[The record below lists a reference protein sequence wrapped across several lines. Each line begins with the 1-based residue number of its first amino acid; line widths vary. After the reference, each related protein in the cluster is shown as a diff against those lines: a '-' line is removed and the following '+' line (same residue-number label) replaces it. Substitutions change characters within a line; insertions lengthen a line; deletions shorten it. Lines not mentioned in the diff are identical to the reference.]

1 MMNAYNELYL
11 NDAQMFLAHAF
22 DYAINNLKLNP
33 DWFGSAFSRSKLCE
47 EFENGNP
54 SIISGQSGKE
64 AIDELINSLIDQK
77 KLPVFSLKEGK
88 SKEYWAGWV
97 LAYYQWYTVKRFKDL
112 FKIIPLSEIIDMY
125 YLYHEMDIMNFIDDL
140 NEKYNSIISDTN
152 LKQIREAR
160 GISQAKLSE
169 LSGVS
174 LRMIQ
179 LYEQRANDIDK
190 AQAGS
195 LYRLSKVLGC
205 KIEDLLENPIKCGE

>member
-11 NDAQMFLAHAF
+11 NDAQIFLAHAF
-22 DYAINNLKLNP
+22 DYAINNLRLDP
-33 DWFGSAFSRSKLCE
+33 DWFGSVFSYSKLCE

-54 SIISGQSGKE
+54 AIISGKSGEE
-64 AIDELINSLIDQK
+64 AIEELINSLIDENI
-77 KLPVFSLKEGK
+77 LPVFSLREGK
-88 SKEYWAGWV
+88 TKEYWAGWV
-97 LAYYQWYTVKRFKDL
+97 LAYYQWYTVKRFKDI
-112 FKIIPLSEIIDMY
+112 FNRIPLSEIINMY
-125 YLYHEMDIMNFIDDL
+125 YLYHEMDMMNFVQDL
-140 NEKYNSIISDTN
+140 NEKYNSITMETN
-152 LKQIREAR
+152 LKKIREAC
-160 GISQAKLSE
+160 GISQSKLSE

-195 LYRLSKVLGC
+195 LYRLSRVLGC